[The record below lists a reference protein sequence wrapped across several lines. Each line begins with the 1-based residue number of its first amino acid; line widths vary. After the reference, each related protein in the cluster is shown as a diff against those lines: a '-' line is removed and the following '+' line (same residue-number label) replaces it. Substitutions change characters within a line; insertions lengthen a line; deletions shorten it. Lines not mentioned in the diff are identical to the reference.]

1 MQTSMFISDFPLF
14 LICFILA
21 WPAALSPV
29 KPQNHRMTIPVST
42 GKNSKPLCQINADP
56 KSPPV
61 ADVSPEEYKFTPFQY
76 ITVCIIT
83 KVFSN
88 YKPGKYRIK
97 KNFFLLLPG
106 IWLFRLNMTGEL
118 CREPVLLPG
127 SPNFFHFQRY
137 SPKNLS

>member
-1 MQTSMFISDFPLF
+1 MAGRSLPRETSESSHDNPRF
-14 LICFILA
+14 
-21 WPAALSPV
+21 
-29 KPQNHRMTIPVST
+29 HR
-42 GKNSKPLCQINADP
+42 KNSKPLCQINADP

-97 KNFFLLLPG
+97 KNFFLLLP
-106 IWLFRLNMTGEL
+106 
-118 CREPVLLPG
+118 
-127 SPNFFHFQRY
+127 
-137 SPKNLS
+137 